1 MTGIRY
7 QCCDTQPRATLK
19 KAAVMWVYLPEHIRP
34 PYLVSPLEDSQG
46 VARGEGTR
54 WVFESQHTALRVQR
68 LVDVRMRLEL
78 EASVGACCDGHPHA
92 CILVGQHLKKCSEQG
107 MSVRPGLGNRSLGYG
122 V

>member
-1 MTGIRY
+1 MGLSIR
-7 QCCDTQPRATLK
+7 THP
-19 KAAVMWVYLPEHIRP
+19 P

-46 VARGEGTR
+46 VARGEGSR
-54 WVFESQHTALRVQR
+54 WILESQHTALGVQR

-92 CILVGQHLKKCSEQG
+92 CILVGQHLEKGLEQG
-107 MSVRPGLGNRSLGYG
+107 MSVWPGLGDKSLGYG